1 MSATLTVDG
10 GETLVRQPRRD
21 RAERHEQSQPETTI
35 EITPTEALADSRS
48 QLQAKDREV
57 ADARRAERE
66 ARQRQQAAEI
76 EVQQARVAQVSDRQ
90 VLVGQAMETAKVEQ
104 ASARTAMKNAQE
116 MGDAEGMA
124 AAVEALSGA
133 TYRFSQA
140 SGELEYLKA
149 QARVQPRPQ
158 PTQSGRS
165 PDAQRWLDEHPRFNS
180 DKAYQGRAIVAHN
193 DALAAGLPDG
203 SREYVEYI
211 ERELTSHYGEG
222 HGDIQQEQQPMNEM
236 ARAPRATALPPS
248 RGAGGQSA
256 GGGWK
261 TVETELGPLLVQER
275 SDGTRGIR
283 FPNPKVQSDFEEG
296 AMLDKR
302 ASHSPEAFRR
312 ALGEYVNDHIEIA
325 REIANG
331 GTGDL
336 VRGDGRTYGRD
347 DK

>member
-1 MSATLTVDG
+1 MSETLTLDG
-10 GETLVRQPRRD
+10 GETIVRQPRRD
-21 RAERHEQSQPETTI
+21 RAERREPSQPETTI
-35 EITPTEALADSRS
+35 EISPTEALADSRS

-57 ADARRAERE
+57 ADARRA
-66 ARQRQQAAEI
+66 ATVAQQRQQALEA

-90 VLVGQAMETAKVEQ
+90 TLVGQAMESAKVEQ
-104 ASARTAMKNAQE
+104 AAARAAMRNAQE
-116 MGDAEGMA
+116 MGDAEAMA

-133 TYRFSQA
+133 TYRFSQS

-149 QARVQPRPQ
+149 QARVQPRQ
-158 PTQSGRS
+158 TQSGRS
-165 PDAQRWLDEHPRFNS
+165 PDAQRWLDEHPRFGA

-193 DALAAGLPDG
+193 DALAAGMADG
-203 SREYVEYI
+203 SREYVDFI
-211 ERELTSHYGEG
+211 ERELTTHYGEG
-222 HGDIQQEQQPMNEM
+222 HGAIQQQEQTMQEP
-236 ARAPRATALPPS
+236 ARPRATALPPS

-261 TVETELGPLLVQER
+261 TVSTELGDLLVQER

-283 FPNPKVQSDFEEG
+283 FPNAKVQSDFEEG

-331 GTGDL
+331 GTGDM